1 MAGILI
7 QNGTVIDG
15 TGAKGFAADVR
26 VDGDRIV
33 EVGSNLEPRGERVID
48 ARGCVVT
55 PGFIESHTHFDGTMW
70 WQPDLDPLPGY
81 GTTTVI
87 LGNCGFSAAPVS
99 DDEQARLEMVKI
111 FSFFEDIPEAPF
123 VTNLPWDWRKW
134 SEYKRSMTSRV
145 RVPANYAAFVGHI
158 AIRLAV
164 MGMDAWTRVA
174 TPEEIAAMADHLEDA
189 LQAGALGMSD
199 NLHDHDGQN
208 RPIPT
213 LVADDAEFV
222 ALFDVLERHPGCTY
236 QVILDTFMRKT
247 APQSLDRLARLLKGK
262 KVRVQ
267 LAGAIPALDFQQD
280 IRAIMEPEVARLQA
294 EGYDFWTGFSHVSPT
309 NTLSIERSLIFAQ
322 SNDYVWH
329 EVVLAE
335 TQEEKERLLRDP
347 EWRARARDSW
357 DNQVWAH
364 APMANPHT
372 LHLRNSENGFG
383 PINLTLKDYADSRGL
398 HASDAMADWILA
410 NGVGSTVHM
419 APFPKDEEL
428 TAKLIRD
435 PMTVGNISDAGAHLQ
450 MFCGGGENILI
461 FTKYVREGLVT
472 MEEAIHALTGKL
484 ASHFGLADRG
494 VIRPGMRADIAVFN
508 PDEIERREEYK
519 RFDVPTGDYGISW
532 RYTRDAA
539 PMRLTLVNGMP
550 TFMDGRFTGAMAGE
564 FIGPVA
570 GVDLAQAAE

>member
-164 MGMDAWTRVA
+164 MGMDAWTRAA

-247 APQSLDRLARLLKGK
+247 APA
-262 KVRVQ
+262 
-267 LAGAIPALDFQQD
+267 
-280 IRAIMEPEVARLQA
+280 VA
-294 EGYDFWTGFSHVSPT
+294 
-309 NTLSIERSLIFAQ
+309 
-322 SNDYVWH
+322 
-329 EVVLAE
+329 
-335 TQEEKERLLRDP
+335 
-347 EWRARARDSW
+347 
-357 DNQVWAH
+357 
-364 APMANPHT
+364 
-372 LHLRNSENGFG
+372 
-383 PINLTLKDYADSRGL
+383 
-398 HASDAMADWILA
+398 
-410 NGVGSTVHM
+410 
-419 APFPKDEEL
+419 
-428 TAKLIRD
+428 
-435 PMTVGNISDAGAHLQ
+435 
-450 MFCGGGENILI
+450 
-461 FTKYVREGLVT
+461 
-472 MEEAIHALTGKL
+472 
-484 ASHFGLADRG
+484 
-494 VIRPGMRADIAVFN
+494 
-508 PDEIERREEYK
+508 
-519 RFDVPTGDYGISW
+519 
-532 RYTRDAA
+532 
-539 PMRLTLVNGMP
+539 
-550 TFMDGRFTGAMAGE
+550 
-564 FIGPVA
+564 
-570 GVDLAQAAE
+570 

>member
-1 MAGILI
+1 MAGFLI
-7 QNGTVIDG
+7 KNGTVIDG
-15 TGAKGFAADVR
+15 TGAKAFAADVR
-26 VDGDRIV
+26 VEGDRIA
-33 EVGSNLEPRGERVID
+33 EVGQDLQPRGERVID
-48 ARGCVVT
+48 ASGCVVS

-81 GTTTVI
+81 GATTVI

-123 VTNLPWDWRKW
+123 VKNLPWDWRKW
-134 SEYKRSMTSRV
+134 SEYKQSLTSRV
-145 RVPANYAAFVGHI
+145 RVPTNYAVYVGHI

-164 MGMDAWTRVA
+164 MGMDAWTRAA
-174 TPEEIAAMADHLEDA
+174 TPDEIQAMADHLDDA
-189 LQAGALGMSD
+189 LAAGALGMSD

-213 LVADDAEFV
+213 LVAEDAEFS
-222 ALFDVLERHPGCTY
+222 ALFDVLERYPGSTY

-247 APQSLDRLARLLKGK
+247 APDSLERLARLLKGK

-267 LAGAIPALDFQQD
+267 VAGAIPALDFQKD
-280 IRAIMEPEVARLQA
+280 IREIMEPRMAQLQA
-294 EGYDFWTGFSHVSPT
+294 EGYDFWAGFSHVSPT

-329 EVVLAE
+329 EVVLAK
-335 TQEEKERLLRDP
+335 TAEEKIALLRDP
-347 EWRARARDSW
+347 DWRARARESW
-357 DNQVWAH
+357 DTKAWKH
-364 APMANPHT
+364 SPLANPQT
-372 LHLRNSENGFG
+372 LFLRNSENGLG
-383 PINLTLKDYADSRGL
+383 PINLTLKEHADSLGV
-398 HASDAMADWILA
+398 HHSDAMADWILA
-410 NGVGSTVHM
+410 NGLGSTVHM

-435 PMTVGNISDAGAHLQ
+435 PMSVGNISDAGAHLQ

-472 MEEAIHALTGKL
+472 MEEAVHALTGKL
-484 ASHFGLADRG
+484 ADHFNLGDRG
-494 VIRPGMRADIAVFN
+494 VIRPGLRADIVVFD

-519 RFDVPTGDYGISW
+519 RFDVPTGDFGISW
-532 RYTRDAA
+532 RYTRDPA

-550 TFMDGRFTGAMAGE
+550 TFLDGRFTGALPGE
-564 FIGPVA
+564 LISPSGPEP
-570 GVDLAQAAE
+570 LAQAAE